1 MKKKNIKYSKTNV
14 VTFFKQMFKNGYNY
28 MLYNKKRLAT
38 SLGMLS
44 ATAALAAGAAG
55 TGCTPEEVEAVNNY
69 INNNYV
75 NEQVIDQPPVDEKEV
90 NIDQEQE
97 VKDDQEVKEESTPI
111 ETVEEINLRDMK
123 AVYGLDYDVPIY
135 TEEEIEQAKSN
146 LTSNYDDN
154 IVKSVDTVAERGY
167 TYTDEQ
173 LKEMAP
179 DYYAANQ
186 DLWYQLNDMVK
197 DYHGAPAGTYYDEVN
212 DLYVTVDSKGN
223 MDIAGKDFR
232 FKKDNDKDLIA
243 PIGEI
248 AYSDLI
254 QVGPGTYVMLGSDVT
269 RQWAYEGSA
278 GMYENYDGRSF
289 ETLENAGYNPQKIE
303 HDCVNIEDEAYS
315 LELK

>member
-1 MKKKNIKYSKTNV
+1 MKKKNIKYSKEN
-14 VTFFKQMFKNGYNY
+14 FKKLLRYIDNHRKQFVGSVATVG
-28 MLYNKKRLAT
+28 LTGFITLTSFLAT
-38 SLGMLS
+38 ACTQEEIDAANELISQLS
-44 ATAALAAGAAG
+44 TEQ
-55 TGCTPEEVEAVNNY
+55 TVDNPEPEITVEPEVVEPETVIEPEVVEPVEEVN
-69 INNNYV
+69 
-75 NEQVIDQPPVDEKEV
+75 P
-90 NIDQEQE
+90 
-97 VKDDQEVKEESTPI
+97 
-111 ETVEEINLRDMK
+111 RDMK

-154 IVKSVDTVAERGY
+154 IVESVDIVAERGY

-197 DYHGAPAGTYYDEVN
+197 DYHGAPAGTYYDEEN
-212 DLYVTVDSKGN
+212 DLYITVDSKGTMN
-223 MDIAGKDFR
+223 ICGKNFE
-232 FKKDNDKDLIA
+232 FKKRNNNDIKV

-248 AYSDLI
+248 AYSNLI
-254 QVGPGTYVMLGSDVT
+254 QVGPGTYAILGSNVT

-303 HDCVNIEDEAYS
+303 HDCINIEDEAYS